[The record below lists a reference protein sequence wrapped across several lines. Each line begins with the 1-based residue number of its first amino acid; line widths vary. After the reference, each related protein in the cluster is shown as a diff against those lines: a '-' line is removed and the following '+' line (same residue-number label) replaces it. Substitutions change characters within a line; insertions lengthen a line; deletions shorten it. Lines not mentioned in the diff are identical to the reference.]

1 MVCYARHCFTYF
13 VGFFF
18 SLNSYTKHKVG
29 TVITSIC
36 PEGETEPKV
45 TKRET

>member
-1 MVCYARHCFTYF
+1 MLDTVSHILC
-13 VGFFF
+13 FF

-36 PEGETEPKV
+36 PEGETEPKD